1 MSKTYH
7 QKVKHSNFLISDDGE
22 ELIAF
27 PISEYN
33 VQLRILK
40 KDIIKKFAEKCVNE
54 MKEWYWNEE
63 LHDKTTDPL
72 IIDDMTSNAIIT
84 IRRIVRE
91 FDGEQVQCKH
101 KEIIFKKY
109 KEEIKICQ

>member
-33 VQLRILK
+33 VQLKMLK
-40 KDIIKKFAEKCVNE
+40 KDIIKKFVEKCVDE

-72 IIDDMTSNAIIT
+72 ITDDMTSNTIT
-84 IRRIVRE
+84 IIRRIASE
-91 FDGEQVQCKH
+91 FD
-101 KEIIFKKY
+101 
-109 KEEIKICQ
+109 EE

>member
-1 MSKTYH
+1 M
-7 QKVKHSNFLISDDGE
+7 
-22 ELIAF
+22 IAF

-40 KDIIKKFAEKCVNE
+40 KDIVKKFAEKCVDE
-54 MKEWYWNEE
+54 MKQWYWDKE

-84 IRRIVRE
+84 IRRIANE
-91 FDGEQVQCKH
+91 FGGE
-101 KEIIFKKY
+101 
-109 KEEIKICQ
+109 

>member
-40 KDIIKKFAEKCVNE
+40 KNIIKKFVEKCVDE
-54 MKEWYWNEE
+54 MKE
-63 LHDKTTDPL
+63 
-72 IIDDMTSNAIIT
+72 
-84 IRRIVRE
+84 
-91 FDGEQVQCKH
+91 
-101 KEIIFKKY
+101 
-109 KEEIKICQ
+109 

>member
-1 MSKTYH
+1 MENRILFDRKWGEIMSKTYH

-33 VQLRILK
+33 VQLKMLK
-40 KDIIKKFAEKCVNE
+40 KDIIKKFVEKCVDE

-72 IIDDMTSNAIIT
+72 ITDDMTSNTIT
-84 IRRIVRE
+84 IIRRIASE
-91 FDGEQVQCKH
+91 FD
-101 KEIIFKKY
+101 
-109 KEEIKICQ
+109 EE

>member
-7 QKVKHSNFLISDDGE
+7 QKVKYSNFLISDDGE

-27 PISEYN
+27 PISEYD

-40 KDIIKKFAEKCVNE
+40 KDIIKKFAEKCVDE
-54 MKEWYWNEE
+54 MKEWYWNKE

-72 IIDDMTSNAIIT
+72 IINDMTSNAITT
-84 IRRIVRE
+84 IRRIASE
-91 FDGEQVQCKH
+91 FNGE
-101 KEIIFKKY
+101 
-109 KEEIKICQ
+109 

>member
-7 QKVKHSNFLISDDGE
+7 QKVKYSNFLISDDGE

-40 KDIIKKFAEKCVNE
+40 KDIVKKFVEKCVDE
-54 MKEWYWNEE
+54 MKEWYWNEEE

-72 IIDDMTSNAIIT
+72 IIDDMTSNAITT
-84 IRRIVRE
+84 IRRIASE
-91 FDGEQVQCKH
+91 FDGE
-101 KEIIFKKY
+101 
-109 KEEIKICQ
+109 

>member
-40 KDIIKKFAEKCVNE
+40 KDIVKKFVEKCVDE

-72 IIDDMTSNAIIT
+72 IIDDMTSNAITT
-84 IRRIVRE
+84 IRRIASE
-91 FDGEQVQCKH
+91 FDGE
-101 KEIIFKKY
+101 
-109 KEEIKICQ
+109 

>member
-33 VQLRILK
+33 VQLKMLK
-40 KDIIKKFAEKCVNE
+40 KDIIKKFVEKCVDE

-72 IIDDMTSNAIIT
+72 ITDDMTSNTIT
-84 IRRIVRE
+84 IIRRIESE
-91 FDGEQVQCKH
+91 FD
-101 KEIIFKKY
+101 
-109 KEEIKICQ
+109 EE

>member
-1 MSKTYH
+1 MGKTYYK
-7 QKVKHSNFLISDDGE
+7 KVKHSNFLVSDDEE

-40 KDIIKKFAEKCVNE
+40 KDIIKNFVEKCVDE
-54 MKEWYWNEE
+54 MKQWYWNEE

-72 IIDDMTSNAIIT
+72 IIDDMTSNAITT
-84 IRRIVRE
+84 IRRIASE
-91 FDGEQVQCKH
+91 FDGE
-101 KEIIFKKY
+101 
-109 KEEIKICQ
+109 

>member
-40 KDIIKKFAEKCVNE
+40 KNIIKKFAEKCVNE

-72 IIDDMTSNAIIT
+72 IIDDMISNAIIT
-84 IRRIVRE
+84 IRYIVNE
-91 FDGEQVQCKH
+91 FDGE
-101 KEIIFKKY
+101 
-109 KEEIKICQ
+109 

>member
-7 QKVKHSNFLISDDGE
+7 QKVKHSNFLISGDGE

-33 VQLRILK
+33 VQLKMLK
-40 KDIIKKFAEKCVNE
+40 KDIIKKFVEKCVDE

-72 IIDDMTSNAIIT
+72 ITDDMTSNTIT
-84 IRRIVRE
+84 IIRRIASE
-91 FDGEQVQCKH
+91 FD
-101 KEIIFKKY
+101 
-109 KEEIKICQ
+109 EE